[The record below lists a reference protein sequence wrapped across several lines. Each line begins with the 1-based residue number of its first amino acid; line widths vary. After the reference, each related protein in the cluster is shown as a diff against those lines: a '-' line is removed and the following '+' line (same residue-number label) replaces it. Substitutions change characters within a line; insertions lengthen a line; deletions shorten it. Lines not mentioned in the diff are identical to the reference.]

1 MLAYIMSIIRERR
14 KLDEGNSAKVT
25 KRKKKPEMLPAKG
38 ENHVKDAV
46 PR

>member
-25 KRKKKPEMLPAKG
+25 KGRKKPEILPAKG
-38 ENHVKDAV
+38 ENQTKEAV